1 MLLFTIFC
9 SFPRVKMTGIQEFLF
24 VELNLEREM
33 KMQDKEKKKKE
44 FTHSVYLIYAIIPI
58 IYILGKILSH
68 LSFMVKSY
76 SSNLVLMHRQ
86 IISKENSTR
95 LVYISILLNL
105 SFIKNFRILLYM
117 INIIVKMLGLWDTNS
132 FFFPLM

>member
-44 FTHSVYLIYAIIPI
+44 FTHSVYLIYAIMPI

-132 FFFPLM
+132 FFLPLM

>member
-9 SFPRVKMTGIQEFLF
+9 SFPRVKIAGIQEFLF

-132 FFFPLM
+132 FFLPLM

>member
-9 SFPRVKMTGIQEFLF
+9 SFPRVKIAGIQEFLF
-24 VELNLEREM
+24 VELNLEREI

-44 FTHSVYLIYAIIPI
+44 FTHSVYLIYAIMPI

-132 FFFPLM
+132 FFLPLM

>member
-44 FTHSVYLIYAIIPI
+44 FTHSVYLIYAIMPI

-68 LSFMVKSY
+68 LSFMVKSC

-86 IISKENSTR
+86 IVSKENSTR

-117 INIIVKMLGLWDTNS
+117 IDMIVKMLDLWDTNS
-132 FFFPLM
+132 FFLPLM

>member
-9 SFPRVKMTGIQEFLF
+9 SFPRVKMASIQEFLF
-24 VELNLEREM
+24 LELNSEKEM
-33 KMQDKEKKKKE
+33 KIQDKEKKKKGLI
-44 FTHSVYLIYAIIPI
+44 HSVYLIYAIMPI

-76 SSNLVLMHRQ
+76 SSNLLLMYRQ

-95 LVYISILLNL
+95 LEYISILLNL

-117 INIIVKMLGLWDTNS
+117 IDMIVKMLGLWSTNS
-132 FFFPLM
+132 FFLPLM

>member
-132 FFFPLM
+132 FFLPLM

>member
-9 SFPRVKMTGIQEFLF
+9 SFPRVKIAGIQEFLF
-24 VELNLEREM
+24 VELNLEREI

-132 FFFPLM
+132 FFLPLM

>member
-1 MLLFTIFC
+1 
-9 SFPRVKMTGIQEFLF
+9 MTSIQEFLF

-68 LSFMVKSY
+68 LSFMVK
-76 SSNLVLMHRQ
+76 VVPA
-86 IISKENSTR
+86 I
-95 LVYISILLNL
+95 
-105 SFIKNFRILLYM
+105 
-117 INIIVKMLGLWDTNS
+117 
-132 FFFPLM
+132 